1 MSTTPVS
8 GPNTIAAP
16 PRPATGRDPDGPA
29 VPGAPSRRR
38 RTRGRDEGDGRGV
51 NWWLTV
57 LLIVLSLTIFIPLYF
72 TVVTALKTQDQLGGT
87 GFALPTEFA
96 WGNFAEAWRL
106 TNYPRS
112 ALNSAAIT
120 VAAVVL
126 TLLSN
131 SMVAYAI
138 ARNMHRRLF
147 KGLFYFFVS
156 ALFVPFP
163 ILMLPVAKQTALLG
177 LDNQV
182 GLILLYV
189 VYGLSFN
196 IFIFVA
202 YINSIP
208 RELEEAAV
216 VDGASTWTVFWRII
230 FPLLT
235 PMNATV
241 GILTC
246 LWVWNDFLLPLIIVS
261 DPRGATLPLVQFQ
274 FQSQFTTNY
283 TVAFASY
290 LMVMAPLLI
299 VYVVSQRWVISGV
312 TRGAIK

>member
-1 MSTTPVS
+1 MSTIPTS
-8 GPNTIAAP
+8 GANTIAAP
-16 PRPATGRDPDGPA
+16 PRAAHGRDPDGPDL
-29 VPGAPSRRR
+29 PGRPTGRSRRR
-38 RTRGRDEGDGRGV
+38 REPREEFRV
-51 NWWLTV
+51 NWWLTA

-87 GFALPTEFA
+87 GFAFPTEFA

-106 TNYPRS
+106 TDFPRS
-112 ALNSAAIT
+112 ALNSAIIT
-120 VAAVVL
+120 VGAVVL
-126 TLLSN
+126 TLLTN

-147 KGLFYFFVS
+147 KGLFFYFVS

-163 ILMLPVAKQTALLG
+163 ILMLPVAKQTAILG
-177 LDNQV
+177 MDNQL

-196 IFIFVA
+196 IFIFTA

-208 RELEEAAV
+208 RELEEAAI
-216 VDGASTWTVFWRII
+216 VDGASTWTVFWKII
-230 FPLLT
+230 FPLLA

-246 LWVWNDFLLPLIIVS
+246 LWAWNDFLLPLVIVS
-261 DPRGATLPLVQFQ
+261 DPRGRPCRSCSTCSRASSPP
-274 FQSQFTTNY
+274 TTPSPSPP
-283 TVAFASY
+283 TSW
-290 LMVMAPLLI
+290 
-299 VYVVSQRWVISGV
+299 RW
-312 TRGAIK
+312 RRC